1 MIVHD
6 KFYIDGQWVAP
17 HGTETFDVVNPSTEA
32 ICATIAM
39 GDAVDVDR
47 AVAAAKRALPDFS
60 NMTREERLDLL
71 NRILDAYQA
80 NYEAFAQLMS
90 LEMGCPI
97 TFSREAQAIRGVVH
111 LKEAIS
117 VLEKFDFEWNQGS
130 TRMRL
135 EPIGVCGLITPW
147 NWPVNQIV
155 VKLAP
160 AIAAGCTVVLKP
172 SEYSPLSSM
181 LFARVM
187 EEAKVPAGVFNLVMG
202 DGLRTGVPLA
212 EHPDVAMISFTGST
226 RAGIDVARCAAPTV
240 KRVAQE
246 LGGKS
251 ANILLPDVDLES
263 AVTKGVA
270 GCFTNSGQSC
280 SIPTRMLI
288 PRSMMAQAANIAAKA
303 ATQFTVGPADDP
315 EVRLGPV
322 VNKRQFES
330 VQSHI
335 ASGIEEGADLVVGG
349 PGRMEPYD
357 NGYYVRPTVFAN
369 VTPDMRI
376 AREEIFGPVLVMMP
390 YDSIDQAVEI
400 ANDTVY
406 GLAGYVQGKDPDC
419 VRNVARRL
427 QAGTVHINYP
437 PPDFSAAF
445 GGYKQSG
452 NGREWGQ
459 AGLMEYLE
467 LKSMIGFHHDGQ

>member
-1 MIVHD
+1 VIVHD

-17 HGTETFDVVNPSTEA
+17 HGVETLDVVNPSTEE

-39 GDAVDVDR
+39 GDAVDIDR

-60 NMTREERLDLL
+60 NTTKEERLDLL
-71 NRILDAYQA
+71 GRILAAYQEY
-80 NYEAFAQLMS
+80 YEEFAQLMS

-97 TFSREAQAIRGVVH
+97 TFSREFQAMRGVVH

-117 VLEKFDFEWNQGS
+117 VLEKRDFEWSQGT

-160 AIAAGCTVVLKP
+160 AIAAGCTTVLKP

-181 LFARVM
+181 LFARIM
-187 EEAKVPAGVFNLVMG
+187 HEAKVPGGVFNLVLG
-202 DGLRTGVPLA
+202 DGLRAGTRLA

-226 RAGIDVARCAAPTV
+226 RAGVEVARCAAPTV

-280 SIPTRMLI
+280 SIPTRMLV
-288 PRSMMAQAANIAAKA
+288 PRSMMAQATEIAATA
-303 ATQFTVGPADDP
+303 ARQFTVGPADDP
-315 EVRLGPV
+315 DVRLGPV

-330 VQSHI
+330 VQAHI
-335 ASGIEEGADLVVGG
+335 ISGIEEGADLVAGG
-349 PGRMEPYD
+349 PGRMAPFEK
-357 NGYYVRPTVFAN
+357 GYFVRPTIFAN

-376 AREEIFGPVLVMMP
+376 AGEEIFGPVLVMMP

-406 GLAGYVQGKDPDC
+406 GLAGYVQGKNPDC
-419 VRNVARRL
+419 VHDVARRL
-427 QAGTVHINYP
+427 QAGTVQVNYP
-437 PPDFSAAF
+437 PPDFGASF

-452 NGREWGQ
+452 NGREWGH

-467 LKSMIGFHHDGQ
+467 LKSMVGFHH

>member
-17 HGTETFDVVNPSTEA
+17 HGAETFDVVNPSTEE

-39 GDAVDVDR
+39 GDAVDIDR
-47 AVAAAKRALPDFS
+47 AVAAAKRVLPDFS
-60 NMTREERLDLL
+60 NTTKEERLDLL
-71 NRILDAYQA
+71 GRILAAYQDH
-80 NYEAFAQLMS
+80 YEEFAQLMS

-97 TFSREAQAIRGVVH
+97 TFSREFQAVRGVVH

-117 VLEKFDFEWNQGS
+117 VLEKRDFEWSQGT

-160 AIAAGCTVVLKP
+160 AIAAGCTTVLKP

-187 EEAKVPAGVFNLVMG
+187 HEAGVPAGVFNLVLG
-202 DGLRTGVPLA
+202 DGVRAGSRLA

-226 RAGIDVARCAAPTV
+226 RAGVEVARCAAPTV

-251 ANILLPDVDLES
+251 ANILLSDVDLES

-280 SIPTRMLI
+280 SIPTRMLV
-288 PRSMMAQAANIAAKA
+288 PREKMRQAVEIAARA
-303 ATQFTVGPADDP
+303 ASKFTVGPADDP
-315 EVRLGPV
+315 DVRLGPV
-322 VNKRQFES
+322 VNRRQFES
-330 VQSHI
+330 IQAHI
-335 ASGIEEGADLVVGG
+335 ASGIEEGADLVAGG
-349 PGRMEPYD
+349 PGRVAPFEK
-357 NGYYVRPTVFAN
+357 GYFVRPTIFAN
-369 VTPDMRI
+369 VMPDMRI

-406 GLAGYVQGKDPDC
+406 GLAGYVQGNDSEC
-419 VRNVARRL
+419 VRDVARRL
-427 QAGTVHINYP
+427 QAGTVHMNYP
-437 PPDFSAAF
+437 PPDFSASF

-452 NGREWGQ
+452 NGREWGD

-467 LKSMIGFHHDGQ
+467 LKSMIGFHH